1 MGKREMN
8 VLSPWKS
15 TLASTAVGIVVSML
29 SVGCSTTASLPPSI
43 AVGLEGL
50 RSEAVSLRGQIEK
63 TVGALNELMSKPQA
77 DLSPQFQSY
86 THELGILENKVE
98 AARQQRA
105 ATDAI
110 VKDQFMAWDENLK
123 QLQNEETRAS
133 AAERRVATDATY
145 SGIKQKIA
153 DLKKEWTPFSTDL
166 KDIRQ
171 YLQSD
176 LSKEGLRTM
185 EPTAQRVFDHKDS
198 IIKRV
203 EAVIQ
208 GLDSAIKSR

>member
-1 MGKREMN
+1 MSKREMN
-8 VLSPWKS
+8 ALSPWKS
-15 TLASTAVGIVVSML
+15 TLASMAVGIVVSML

-77 DLSPQFQSY
+77 DLSTLFQSY

-133 AAERRVATDATY
+133 AAERRAATNATY
-145 SGIKQKIA
+145 SGIKQNIA

-176 LSKEGLRTM
+176 LSKDGLGTM
-185 EPTAQRVFDHKDS
+185 EPTAQRIFDQKDS